1 MLSVLF
7 RHSLVT
13 LAPADLLF
21 PHLVP
26 TCLIGIKARQPL
38 HAYLSHILTRQVK
51 TVKKIVT
58 LTAAVAALASSFA
71 APVFAQQAQNP
82 WLVRVRAVNL
92 SPENKSDPIGG
103 QGASDQLTINNK
115 LIPEVDIS
123 YFFTPNIA
131 AELVLTYPQEQDVR
145 LSGNKIG
152 SFKHLPPTLTLQ
164 YHFMPEAAFS
174 PYVGAG
180 INYTRISSVELPNG
194 LQLDS
199 SSFGGALQ
207 LGVDYKLD
215 KNWLINFDIKKVQ
228 ISSDVKTA
236 SGTKVSNVK
245 IDPWLIGV
253 GVGYRF

>member
-1 MLSVLF
+1 M
-7 RHSLVT
+7 
-13 LAPADLLF
+13 
-21 PHLVP
+21 
-26 TCLIGIKARQPL
+26 K
-38 HAYLSHILTRQVK
+38 
-51 TVKKIVT
+51 KKIVT

-71 APVFAQQAQNP
+71 AAPVFAQEAQSP

-92 SPENKSDPIGG
+92 SPDNKSDQVGG
-103 QGASDQLTINNK
+103 TGASDRISINNK
-115 LIPEVDIS
+115 VIPEFDVS

-131 AELVLTYPQEQDVR
+131 AELVLTYPQKQDVR
-145 LSGNKIG
+145 LDGNKIG
-152 SFKHLPPTLTLQ
+152 TFKHLPPTLTLQ

-180 INYTRISSVELPNG
+180 INYTRISSVNLANG

-199 SSFGGALQ
+199 SSVGGALQ
-207 LGVDYKLD
+207 IGADYKIN